1 MFKHSSHHHILMVPL
16 PQCRSHF
23 PSPPDPHQPPEKP
36 KSHQTGHGESIH
48 GARPA
53 SGTHHVSIPPRL
65 CLQSQQQDQA
75 HILHPVIFR
84 AAGPNP
90 PGLGHLLPRSL
101 AALSHQQPTGS
112 PPGSWAGG
120 EQASCSGQLWQTHLP
135 TSTCPSPVEQN
146 ADGFLLLFLSLHW
159 SFVLALSSPRTVQKP
174 HAIYRKKPWLTF
186 LFTVP
191 KHNENVKMLSHLTS
205 ATPVMHL
212 LYFFCSYKSW

>member
-1 MFKHSSHHHILMVPL
+1 MPHPSNGVGGHHMSKHSCHHHILMVPL

-101 AALSHQQPTGS
+101 AALSHQAAHRLSTRLMGWGGTSKLQRAAVAN
-112 PPGSWAGG
+112 PPA
-120 EQASCSGQLWQTHLP
+120 HLHM
-135 TSTCPSPVEQN
+135 PVTR
-146 ADGFLLLFLSLHW
+146 
-159 SFVLALSSPRTVQKP
+159 RTK
-174 HAIYRKKPWLTF
+174 
-186 LFTVP
+186 
-191 KHNENVKMLSHLTS
+191 
-205 ATPVMHL
+205 
-212 LYFFCSYKSW
+212 C